1 MPAKKKRP
9 ARRTLP
15 RVLLLVE
22 TTNTQGMEILTGI
35 SRYVEE
41 HRPWSIYFQER
52 AITSSLPS
60 WTWTWEGDGIIAR
73 SATYAIHKRFNDMG
87 LPRVELCGV
96 PQLEANRV
104 GYDTAKTGQLAADH
118 LKKCGLT
125 NFGFFAFGM
134 PWWIKDTLDS
144 FQAALGDVPCDV
156 CVSSKRGQGVYPLW
170 NEAQRRQVA
179 RWLKSLPKPVGILSP
194 AGNSARTLLNI
205 CREIDIPVPE
215 QVAVL
220 CGVED
225 PILNQISTPSLSAIE
240 LDMVRL
246 GYEAAGLLDRL
257 MQEGSSRGGQTVQ
270 LPESF
275 ARVVPREST
284 DTIVVDN
291 PDVARA
297 VRYIRDHACSG
308 ITVREVA
315 DVACMGCR
323 TLERQFLRL
332 LGVTPAQEI
341 RRVQLAHARFLLSS
355 TDVPIESIGPK
366 CGLTSKKYFLTFFR
380 RHEGCTPGQFR
391 RSCLRRYSTV

>member
-1 MPAKKKRP
+1 MAKRK
-9 ARRTLP
+9 ARVRRRLP

-35 SRYVEE
+35 SRYIEE

-52 AITSSLPS
+52 AITSPIPN
-60 WTWTWEGDGIIAR
+60 WTWTWDGDGIIAR
-73 SATYAIHKRFNDMG
+73 SATYAIHKRFNEMG

-104 GYDTAKTGQLAADH
+104 GYDSAKTGQMAADH

-134 PWWIKDTLDS
+134 PWWIRSTLNS
-144 FQAALGDVPCDV
+144 FQEALQDIPCDV
-156 CVSSKRGQGVYPLW
+156 FVSSKRGQGIYPLW
-170 NEAQRRQVA
+170 NESQRKQVA
-179 RWLKSLPKPVGILSP
+179 RWVQSLPKPIGIFSP

-205 CREIDIPVPE
+205 CRESDIPVAE

-225 PILNQISTPSLSAIE
+225 PVLNRIISPSLSAIE
-240 LDMVRL
+240 IDMVRL
-246 GYEAAGLLDRL
+246 GYEAAAMLDRL
-257 MQEGSSRGGQTVQ
+257 MQSDSPPSDQNTVLAGPPFQ
-270 LPESF
+270 LV
-275 ARVVPREST
+275 AREST
-284 DTIVVDN
+284 NTLVVDN
-291 PDVARA
+291 PDIAKA

-315 DVACMGCR
+315 DVACMGYR
-323 TLERQFLRL
+323 TLERQFTKL
-332 LGVTPAQEI
+332 LGVTPTHEI
-341 RRVQLAHARFLLSS
+341 RRVQLAHARFLLSA

-366 CGLTSKKYFLTFFR
+366 CGLTSRKYFLTFFR
-380 RHEGCTPGQFR
+380 RHEGCTPAQFR
-391 RSCLRRYSTV
+391 KSCLRRYTTL